1 MKAKQLFLV
10 LATLTLSLGLFTAC
24 NNNKPKAPEAPAKL
38 EMTAPQIAAD
48 ERGLIAL
55 GQCPVTDP
63 HLTVKVSED
72 FATATISYD
81 GKELQTIAD
90 EDAVATDDAPV
101 HFLDANFDGLTDI
114 FIGMGE
120 SRTYSTLLLWDP
132 EKQQFVRVGTLGSP
146 CLQGFM
152 LHPETKSVIEGGSN
166 SFCEFEATRSLWDGY
181 RLQPQEDLT
190 ILFGEENYAAN
201 HVEHMFTLKDPE
213 GQVLCSTETVEDL
226 PEVWTTLARA
236 FLFD

>member
-1 MKAKQLFLV
+1 MKAQQLFFG
-10 LATLTLSLGLFTAC
+10 LAALALCLGLFTAC

-38 EMTAPQIAAD
+38 EMSAPRVTAD
-48 ERGLIAL
+48 ESGLIAL
-55 GQCPVTDP
+55 GQCPETDP
-63 HLTVKVSED
+63 HLTVTVSD
-72 FATATISYD
+72 DYTSVTICYD

-90 EDAVATDDAPV
+90 EDPVATDDAPI

-166 SFCEFEATRSLWDGY
+166 SFCEFEVTRSLWEGY
-181 RLQPQEDLT
+181 RLQPQEDL
-190 ILFGEENYAAN
+190 IIIYGAENYAMN
-201 HVEHMFTLKDPE
+201 GVQHRFTLKDPE
-213 GQVLCSTETVEDL
+213 GQALYSTETVEDL
-226 PEVWTTLARA
+226 PELWTTLAQA

>member
-1 MKAKQLFLV
+1 MKTKQFLLG
-10 LATLTLSLGLFTAC
+10 LAALALCLGLFTAC
-24 NNNKPKAPEAPAKL
+24 NNNKPKTPEAPAKL
-38 EMTAPQIAAD
+38 EMTAPQIAVD
-48 ERGLIAL
+48 ERGLIDL

-63 HLTVKVSED
+63 HLTVTVSED
-72 FATATISYD
+72 FSTATISYD

-90 EDAVATDDAPV
+90 EDPVATDDAPI

-132 EKQQFVRVGTLGSP
+132 EQQQFVRTGTLGTPS
-146 CLQGFM
+146 LQGFM

-166 SFCEFEATRSLWDGY
+166 SFCEFEVTRSLWEGNQ
-181 RLQPQEDLT
+181 LQPQEDL
-190 ILFGEENYAAN
+190 IIIYGAENYAMN
-201 HVEHMFTLKDPE
+201 GVQHRFTLKDPE
-213 GQVLCSTETVEDL
+213 GQALYSTETVEEL
-226 PEVWTTLARA
+226 PELWTTLARA

>member
-1 MKAKQLFLV
+1 MKAQQLFFG
-10 LATLTLSLGLFTAC
+10 LAALALCLGLFTAC
-24 NNNKPKAPEAPAKL
+24 SNNKPKAPEAPVKL
-38 EMTAPQIAAD
+38 AMSAPQVAAD
-48 ERGLIAL
+48 ESGLIAL

-63 HLTVKVSED
+63 HLTVTVSD
-72 FATATISYD
+72 DYTSATICYD

-90 EDAVATDDAPV
+90 EDGLATDDAPV

-166 SFCEFEATRSLWDGY
+166 SFCEFEVTRSLWEGNQ
-181 RLQPQEDLT
+181 LQQQEDL
-190 ILFGEENYAAN
+190 IIIYGAENYAMN
-201 HVEHMFTLKDPE
+201 GVQHKFTLKDPE
-213 GQVLCSTETVEDL
+213 GQALYSTETVEDL
-226 PEVWTTLARA
+226 PELWTAIARVY
-236 FLFD
+236 LFD